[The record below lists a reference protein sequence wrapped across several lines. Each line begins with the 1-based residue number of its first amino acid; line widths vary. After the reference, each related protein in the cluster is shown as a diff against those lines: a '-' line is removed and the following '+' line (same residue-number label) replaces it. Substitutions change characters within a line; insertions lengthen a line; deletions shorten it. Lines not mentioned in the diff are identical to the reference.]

1 MHVAHDPQ
9 WRSRLLLCTGNAGKV
24 AELQLLLPKSI
35 DLVSLVEAGLP
46 LDLPE
51 TGDTLEANALQKAHF
66 AHQRTGMPCLAD
78 DTGLEVAALNG
89 APGVYSARYAGPAKD
104 PLANMRKLLHELRGA
119 ADRTARFRT
128 VIALVTDGAEH
139 TFEGVVHG
147 AIITAPRGSGGFG
160 YDPIFRPDGHTLTFA
175 EMDLQ
180 QKNTMS
186 HRAMAMRAAAD
197 FLSNQPLR

>member
-1 MHVAHDPQ
+1 MIRNGD
-9 WRSRLLLCTGNAGKV
+9 SRLLLCTGNAGKV
-24 AELQLLLPKSI
+24 AELKLLLPKSI

-51 TGDTLEANALQKAHF
+51 TGETLEANALQKAHF
-66 AHQRTGMPCLAD
+66 AHQRTGLPCLAD

-89 APGVYSARYAGPAKD
+89 APGAYSARYAGAAKD
-104 PLANMRKLLHELRGA
+104 AVANMRKLLHELHGA

-139 TFEGVVHG
+139 TFEGVVNG
-147 AIITAPRGSGGFG
+147 TIIEAPRGSGGFG
-160 YDPIFRPDGHTLTFA
+160 YDPIFRPDGHALTFA

-180 QKNTMS
+180 AKNTMS